1 MMTDRNSLVA
11 HTRAYYHAM
20 FKDMEWLYGTRQ
32 RELERDRTHLLA
44 VLEDHGMRI
53 PCIDLPAVAKH
64 FDKCL
69 DEGLYVPTRL
79 PLTRCKSKAVRVP
92 KFLGHL
98 YLQVFHNDGTLRTD
112 ASIEAI
118 VAIRQVYL
126 GLKKLEL
133 PCTDRSIQ
141 DEIQTFLEIEKRL
154 RPASNDWKQL
164 DAWVSYPFWIANSK
178 PRDGR
183 GRFCKTPSK
192 ALQKRLRLLHHVCDI
207 VSVLFGDTHCELPG
221 EVPKHGPGV
230 VSNLQRGQD
239 KYSFPAWN
247 ERLEAVFPYDLY
259 AVANHGLLFDDSRD
273 LLGSENRSKLL
284 CVPKTLKGPRLIAAE
299 PVENQWT
306 QQLVKSQLEKRL
318 RLTPISSS
326 IDFFSQE
333 KNQKKAIEGSN
344 GGNLV
349 TIDLSSASDRLSCWV
364 VERVFRRNTSLLD
377 RLAAVRTAEVEGELL
392 PYPVR
397 MKKFSTMGSAVT
409 FPVQSIVYALM
420 AIACIHREGKVSI
433 ASIRRASAQVQ
444 VFGDDIIVPKAGYH
458 LLSEML
464 EYFQLKVNESKTYVS
479 VNFRES
485 CGVDAFQGHDVSPVY
500 AKTLPDGRATPGVIA
515 SLVQTSNNY
524 HCKGYWN
531 IGAHFRNESGIKNSL
546 IPIISPAGGSF
557 GYTSYTGFLP
567 PTYKRWNKGLQI
579 NEYKVL
585 RPIKASNHTQRDSWA
600 SLLQYFIE
608 EPEPIYDWRSGYKR
622 FGRVS
627 LHVGWDSLYSH

>member
-1 MMTDRNSLVA
+1 
-11 HTRAYYHAM
+11 
-20 FKDMEWLYGTRQ
+20 
-32 RELERDRTHLLA
+32 
-44 VLEDHGMRI
+44 
-53 PCIDLPAVAKH
+53 
-64 FDKCL
+64 
-69 DEGLYVPTRL
+69 
-79 PLTRCKSKAVRVP
+79 
-92 KFLGHL
+92 
-98 YLQVFHNDGTLRTD
+98 
-112 ASIEAI
+112 
-118 VAIRQVYL
+118 
-126 GLKKLEL
+126 
-133 PCTDRSIQ
+133 
-141 DEIQTFLEIEKRL
+141 
-154 RPASNDWKQL
+154 
-164 DAWVSYPFWIANSK
+164 
-178 PRDGR
+178 
-183 GRFCKTPSK
+183 
-192 ALQKRLRLLHHVCDI
+192 VCDI

-608 EPEPIYDWRSGYKR
+608 EPEPIYDWKSGYKR